1 MGGTR
6 YSRIDVAMKIR
17 MRTGDMDART
27 QCLLSGVRRSV
38 QLAGSTSDSIAQRRS
53 LMMQQ
58 SVRNGFT
65 VVDLDCAR
73 GGQWL
78 SYVQDCQSKD

>member
-1 MGGTR
+1 MQKSISDRCCNKNANEDRVYASKNPGRGSGG
-6 YSRIDVAMKIR
+6 
-17 MRTGDMDART
+17 
-27 QCLLSGVRRSV
+27 RRSV

-73 GGQWL
+73 GEQWL
-78 SYVQDCQSKD
+78 SCYVQDTKTN